1 MNRILLTWILLL
13 SGFLSLKI
21 AAQQA
26 VLPQPTQPLEVVFS
40 EKYNRDR
47 ILAEQKAKQLNIPL
61 RKELD
66 NGGAMEFEGFDE
78 NGQMLFMKTYNIG
91 AARTT
96 STNRVWPGG
105 TSGTSL
111 TGGGVSGNRLAMWD
125 GGATRITHRE
135 FAGRATQ
142 VDGATSL
149 SAHATHVAGTMVAE
163 GISTNAR
170 GMAYQANIRVYDW
183 NNDNSEMASA
193 GTGGMLISNHSYG
206 TITGWHEDG
215 GTTYWYGD
223 ESINDTVDWKYGFY
237 DSKAQ
242 QWDQIAFNNPFYLI
256 VKAAGNDRGSSH
268 TGSHQVRN
276 SFGQWV
282 TSNKVRA
289 TVGPYDCISTYGNA
303 KNILTVGAV
312 RKINNSNTNNGW
324 TQVSDVV
331 MTTFSGWGP
340 TDDGR
345 IKPDVVGCGQ
355 GVNSLN
361 STHDSAYTSMNG
373 TSMASPNVS
382 GSLFLM
388 QQHYNN
394 LRGVFMR
401 AATLKGLAIHTAD
414 EAGNPGPDYS
424 FGWGLINTAKAVA
437 LISDSVTNIIQE
449 RTLNNGTTFTQ
460 NIMASGNQPLRIT
473 ISWTDR
479 AATPPPNSLNP
490 TTRMLINDLDIRL
503 RRVSDN
509 AMFMPY
515 ILDPANPSQ
524 HATTGDNIRDNVE
537 QIFIQ
542 APEAGLYVLTVSHKG
557 NLAQNQAQAY
567 SLFVSGIASMPKAD
581 FTVSNRFPCTGQS
594 VSFTDQSSGAGIT
607 SRMWYFIAPNGQV
620 TTSTL
625 NNPVIVF
632 SQAGN
637 HHVALR
643 VTNIAG
649 TDSIYLPNHIVCGG
663 FVLPFLDNF
672 EPTSNTRMLWNV
684 DNPNND
690 TTWRLV
696 SVMNKDSGEWAY
708 RINLN
713 QYGPTGTVDRRDRII
728 SPIISTRGF
737 DMPVL
742 QFDHAYQRHP
752 LRNDSLV
759 VWYTTGGCNPNPT
772 WIRLA
777 SYGGPTFATVPDDSV
792 FFEPQS
798 AAEWC
803 STTCRSITLP
813 VAARNANN
821 LRFRFESVNRYG
833 NNIYVDNFR
842 IAGSPL
848 APVAGFRPSAST
860 VCTNQP
866 VQLLDTSRNFP
877 TAWRWEISGPENF
890 QFDVQNPSF
899 FFTTPGVYSVK
910 QVVTNNT
917 ASDSVFRNNMITV
930 LQGPSM
936 PNVVTT
942 RAVLCTG
949 DSAILSTD
957 SVASQYRWIRN
968 GMAIANSNNSQLE
981 VKQPGSYQLQL
992 ISANNCTIT
1001 SQVVAIVAVETPSKP
1016 TITTNLAGNRICE
1029 GAQSVL
1035 TSNGPSEAAFL
1046 WSRNTAPLID
1056 SSNQLTINSG
1066 GTYRVQVSKLGCLS
1080 PVSDPLA
1087 ITTVPL
1093 PQTSAIDGPDLVQPG
1108 STHTYTVTGSSASTF
1123 AWTVI
1128 GGTRAA
1134 GISNSTSVTWS
1145 TTATNGVVRVVESN
1159 QGCVGQ
1165 EKELQVIISPTA
1177 SLINVQASEQA
1188 ILLYPNP
1195 ATSSAQLIWNTTT
1208 ASVTSLQVFDAL
1220 GRMVVVE
1227 TIDSKMGENRYELNT
1242 QQLDAGIYFVVIK
1255 SEQNTYRVSLM
1266 VSKP

>member
-1 MNRILLTWILLL
+1 MNRNLHTWILLL
-13 SGFLSLKI
+13 SAFLSFQ
-21 AAQQA
+21 AVAQQA
-26 VLPQPTQPLEVVFS
+26 VMPQPLEAVFS
-40 EKYNRDR
+40 EKYNRER
-47 ILAEQKAKQLNIPL
+47 ALAEQKAKELNIPL

-66 NGGAMEFEGFDE
+66 NGGAMEFEGFDN

-111 TGGGVSGNRLAMWD
+111 TGGGVSGNRLGMWD
-125 GGATRITHRE
+125 GGATRISHRE
-135 FAGRATQ
+135 FSGRATQ

-170 GMAYQANIRVYDW
+170 GMSYQANIRVYDW
-183 NNDNSEMASA
+183 NSDNSEMASA

-206 TITGWHEDG
+206 TIAGWYDDG

-276 SFGQWV
+276 AFGQWV
-282 TSNKVRA
+282 TSTKTRS

-361 STHDSAYTSMNG
+361 STHDSSYTSMSG

-382 GSLFLM
+382 GSLFLV

-437 LISDSVTNIIQE
+437 LISDSLTNIVQE
-449 RTLNNGTTFTQ
+449 RTLSNGTTFTQ
-460 NIMASGNQPLRIT
+460 NIMASGNQPVRIT

-479 AATPPPNSLNP
+479 AATPVPDSYNP

-524 HATTGDNIRDNVE
+524 NATTGDNIRDNVE

-542 APEAGLYVLTVSHKG
+542 APEPGLYVLTVSHKG
-557 NLAQNQAQAY
+557 TLAQNQAQAY
-567 SLFVSGIASMPKAD
+567 SLIISGIANMPKAD
-581 FTVSNRFPCTGQS
+581 FTVSNRFPCTGQTIT
-594 VSFTDQSSGAGIT
+594 FTDQSSGAGIT
-607 SRMWYFIAPNGQV
+607 SRVWYFIAPNGQV
-620 TTSTL
+620 TTSTAL
-625 NNPVIVF
+625 NPSIVF

-637 HHVALR
+637 HNVALR
-643 VTNIAG
+643 VTNVAG
-649 TDSIYLPNHIVCGG
+649 TDSVFLPNHIVCGG
-663 FVLPFLDNF
+663 FVLPFLENY
-672 EPTSNTRMLWNV
+672 EPTSGTRMLWNT

-696 SVMNKDSGEWAY
+696 SVTNKDSGEWAY
-708 RINLN
+708 RISLN
-713 QYGPTGTVDRRDRII
+713 QYGPTGFIDRRDRII

-737 DMPVL
+737 DNPTL

-759 VWYTTGGCNPNPT
+759 VWYTTAGCNANPT

-792 FFEPQS
+792 FFVPQN
-798 AAEWC
+798 ADQWC
-803 STTCRSITLP
+803 STNCRSILLP

-842 IAGSPL
+842 ISGSPV
-848 APVAGFRPSAST
+848 APVAGFRPSALT
-860 VCTNQP
+860 ACTNQP
-866 VQLLDTSRNFP
+866 VQFLDTSRNFP
-877 TAWRWEISGPENF
+877 NAWRWEITGPENF
-890 QFDVQNPSF
+890 QFDIQNPSLAF
-899 FFTTPGVYSVK
+899 NVPGVYTVK
-910 QVVTNNT
+910 LAVSNN
-917 ASDSVFRNNMITV
+917 AAADSVTRTNVINV
-930 LQGPSM
+930 LQGPTI
-936 PNVVTT
+936 PNVTTT

-957 SVASQYRWIRN
+957 SVASQYQWIRN
-968 GMAIANSNNSQLE
+968 GVAVANSNNSQLQ
-981 VKQPGSYQLQL
+981 VKQPGTYQLQL
-992 ISANNCTIT
+992 IASNNCAIT
-1001 SQVVAIVAVETPSKP
+1001 SEAINIAAVETPSKP
-1016 TITTNLAGNRICE
+1016 TITTSLSGNRICE
-1029 GAQSVL
+1029 GTQSVL
-1035 TSNGPSEAAFL
+1035 TVNGPAEATYI
-1046 WSRNTAPLID
+1046 WSRNTAPLAD
-1056 SSNQLTINSG
+1056 TANQLTINIG
-1066 GTYRVQVSKLGCLS
+1066 GTYRVQVSQLGCLS

-1093 PQTSAIDGPDLVQPG
+1093 LQTSAIDGPALVQPG
-1108 STHTYTVTGSSASTF
+1108 STHTYTVTGLSGSTYT
-1123 AWTVI
+1123 WSVV
-1128 GGTRAA
+1128 GGIRAA
-1134 GISNSTSVTWS
+1134 GVSNSTSVTWS
-1145 TTATNGVVRVVESN
+1145 TTATSGTLRVTETN
-1159 QGCVGQ
+1159 QGCVGP
-1165 EKELQVIISPTA
+1165 EKELQVVISPTA
-1177 SLINVQASEQA
+1177 SLSKSQAVEQK
-1188 ILLYPNP
+1188 ITVYPNP
-1195 ATSSAQLIWNTTT
+1195 ATSSTQLVWNTTNAT
-1208 ASVTSLQVFDAL
+1208 IAKLQVFDAL
-1220 GRMVVVE
+1220 GRLVVVE
-1227 TIDSKMGENRYELNT
+1227 TIALKPGENSYELNT
-1242 QQLDAGIYFVVIK
+1242 RMMDAGIYSVVIK
-1255 SEQNTYRVSLM
+1255 TEQNTHRVSLM
-1266 VSKP
+1266 VNRD

>member
-1 MNRILLTWILLL
+1 MNRHLHTWILLL
-13 SGFLSLKI
+13 TAFAYQFA

-26 VLPQPTQPLEVVFS
+26 IIPQSLESVFS

-47 ILAEQKAKQLNIPL
+47 ALAEQKAKQLNIPL
-61 RKELD
+61 RKDLD
-66 NGGAMEFEGFDE
+66 NGGTMEFEGFDE

-111 TGGGVSGNRLAMWD
+111 TGGGVAGNRLGMWD
-125 GGATRITHRE
+125 GGATRISHRE
-135 FAGRATQ
+135 FSGRATQ
-142 VDGATSL
+142 VDGATGL

-163 GISTNAR
+163 GISANAR

-206 TITGWHEDG
+206 TITGWHTDG
-215 GTTYWYGD
+215 GVTYWYGD

-242 QWDQIAFNNPFYLI
+242 QWDQIAVNNPFYLI

-282 TSNKVRA
+282 TSTKQRA

-361 STHDSAYTSMNG
+361 STNDSSYTSMNG

-394 LRGVFMR
+394 LRNVFMR
-401 AATLKGLAIHTAD
+401 AATLKGLTIHTAD

-424 FGWGLINTAKAVA
+424 FGWGLINTAKAVE
-437 LISDSVTNIIQE
+437 LISDSLTNMIQE

-460 NIMASGNQPLRIT
+460 NIMASGNLPLRIT

-509 AMFMPY
+509 MMFMPY

-524 HATTGDNIRDNVE
+524 NATTGDNTRDNVE

-542 APEAGLYVLTVSHKG
+542 APEPGLYVLTVSHKA

-567 SLFVSGIASMPKAD
+567 SLIISGIASMPKAD
-581 FTVSNRFPCTGQS
+581 FTVSNRFPCTGQTIA
-594 VSFTDQSSGAGIT
+594 FTDQSSGAGIT

-625 NNPVIVF
+625 ANPSILF
-632 SQAGN
+632 TQAGN

-649 TDSIYLPNHIVCGG
+649 TDSIFLPNHIICGG
-663 FVLPFLDNF
+663 YVLPFLENY
-672 EPTSNTRMLWNV
+672 EPTSNTRVLWNV
-684 DNPNND
+684 DNPNSD
-690 TTWRLV
+690 TTWRLIAV
-696 SVMNKDSGEWAY
+696 VNKDSGEWAY

-713 QYGPTGTVDRRDRII
+713 QYGPTGTTDRRDRII

-737 DMPVL
+737 DLPIL

-759 VWYTTGGCNPNPT
+759 VWYTTGGCNANPT
-772 WIRLA
+772 WVRLA
-777 SYGGPTFATVPDDSV
+777 SYGGPTFTTVPDDSI
-792 FFEPQS
+792 FFTPQN
-798 AAEWC
+798 ANEWC
-803 STTCRSITLP
+803 SSNCRSITLP

-842 IAGSPL
+842 ITGSAL
-848 APVAGFRPSAST
+848 SPVAGFRPSAVN

-877 TAWRWEISGPENF
+877 NAWRWEITGPENF
-890 QFDVQNPSF
+890 QFQVQSPQVV
-899 FFTTPGVYSVK
+899 FTQPGTYSVK
-910 QVVTNNT
+910 LVVSNEAN
-917 ASDSVFRNNMITV
+917 SDSVLRTNLITV
-930 LQGPSM
+930 LQGPLM

-942 RAVLCTG
+942 RAVLCTA

-957 SVASQYRWIRN
+957 SIASQYAWMRN
-968 GMAIANSNNSQLE
+968 GILIANSNSSQLQ
-981 VKQPGSYQLQL
+981 VKQPGAYQLQL

-1001 SQVVAIVAVETPSKP
+1001 SEAINIVAVETPSKP
-1016 TITTNLAGNRICE
+1016 SITTNLAGNRICE
-1029 GAQSVL
+1029 GAQGLL
-1035 TSNGPSEAAFL
+1035 TVNGTSGATHL
-1046 WSRNTAPLID
+1046 WSRNTAPLAD
-1056 SSNQLTINSG
+1056 TSNQLTISVG
-1066 GTYRVQVSKLGCLS
+1066 GTYRVQVSQLGCTS

-1087 ITTVPL
+1087 ITTVPS
-1093 PQTSAIDGPDLVQPG
+1093 PQTSAISGPSLVQPG
-1108 STHTYTVTGSSASTF
+1108 SNHDYEVTGITGSTYS
-1123 AWTVI
+1123 WTVI

-1134 GISNSTSVTWS
+1134 GISNTTNITWS
-1145 TTATNGVVRVVESN
+1145 STATNGIIRVSESN
-1159 QGCVGQ
+1159 QGCVG
-1165 EKELQVIISPTA
+1165 ELKELQVTISPTA
-1177 SLINVQASEQA
+1177 SISKVSANGVS
-1188 ILLYPNP
+1188 LLVYPNP
-1195 ATSSAQLIWNTTT
+1195 ASTSTQLLWNTSIV
-1208 ASVTSLQVFDAL
+1208 APTSLQVFDAL
-1220 GRMVVVE
+1220 GRLVIAE
-1227 TIDSKMGENRYELNT
+1227 TIHSKIGENTYELNT
-1242 QQLDAGIYFVVIK
+1242 QLLDAGIYSIVIK
-1255 SEQNTYRVSLM
+1255 NEEHTYRVSLM
-1266 VSKP
+1266 VNRDW